1 MKTRC
6 PACGTSL
13 SLDVL
18 VAHDAAREAL
28 QLVFTSLPLGRALV
42 RYLALF
48 RPKAQEL
55 TFARVAKLMAELQPE
70 IKAGRITRDGVV
82 YPAPIEAW
90 VYAIEQTLAARDDG
104 RLKTPLK
111 SHGWLYEVIAN
122 WRPPAAEVL
131 RVEPAGG
138 QGAPKSQ
145 TRAGLEA
152 LEAMKHGGR

>member
-1 MKTRC
+1 
-6 PACGTSL
+6 L
-13 SLDVL
+13 SLDTL

-28 QLVFTSLPLGRALV
+28 QLVFTTLPLGRALV

-55 TFARVAKLMAELQPE
+55 TFARVARLMAELQPD
-70 IKAGRITRDGVV
+70 IKAERIIRNGVV

-90 VYAIEQTLAARDDG
+90 VYAIEQTIAARDDG

-122 WRPPAAEVL
+122 WRPPVAQVL
-131 RVEPAGG
+131 SVEPAGG
-138 QGAPKSQ
+138 QGAQKSQ
-145 TRAGLEA
+145 TRGGLEV
-152 LEAMKHGGR
+152 LEAMKHGG